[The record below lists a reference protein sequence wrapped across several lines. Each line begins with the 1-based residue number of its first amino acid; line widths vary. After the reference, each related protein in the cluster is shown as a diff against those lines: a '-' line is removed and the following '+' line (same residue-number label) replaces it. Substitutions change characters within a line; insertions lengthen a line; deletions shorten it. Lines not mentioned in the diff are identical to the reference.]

1 MSVRPAPAHLTA
13 PVAAALTFSAAGLVN
28 GVGWLSAPG
37 STRAEAALFD
47 LTHFVV
53 PGLLAALLVALG
65 EQLLERLP
73 LTSPRMRRAATTLA
87 LYVPCA
93 LLGALLLPVDLT
105 NFSQRQSALPPAL
118 ALTAGVLLFS
128 GVPVL
133 GVAIGRRL
141 RTRLGRA
148 VASAAIVAA
157 GAINALTL
165 PNDYFVIH
173 LVLTAG
179 AVGVASAAWTE
190 APLRGRLAS
199 VRPRFVLLALAPL
212 ALFGASVRPSARAA
226 SLLATS
232 TASVMSPWIAASQ
245 ARLLPRRGPSL
256 EDGMTTNPWFVDRS
270 QAPAVPPSEP
280 PLFTDPPLVILI
292 TVDALRADV
301 VASGKH
307 DRRLP
312 TLAALRDRAVWFSSA
327 RATGTLT
334 KLSIS
339 GLMLSSYFSQQYW
352 VEKDNYHTIAEDET
366 RRFPE
371 LLREAGVRT
380 INFRS
385 IGWLR
390 NGNVLGGFDEDVH
403 VFTDGA
409 KHRYTPS
416 APVFAQLLPRV
427 KKLGQ
432 QAAFVYSHLSDPH
445 APYDLGTKKGSQFS
459 RYLSEVALVDAQLGR
474 LVRLLDDT
482 GLAARTLLIISA
494 DHGEAFGEHDSRTH
508 GTTLYDETLR
518 VPLLF
523 VLPQA
528 TPRRVDDLVSLVD
541 LGPTI
546 LDVFGLPTPGTMMG
560 QSLVPYLRG
569 EDPVLE
575 RPILAETRLM
585 QAWIT
590 PERKKLIVDT
600 RTGRHELYDLERD
613 PDELDNLADDA
624 EAVARPLA
632 ELERFI
638 DVHRLRRPGYR
649 PPLVR

>member
-270 QAPAVPPSEP
+270 KAPAVPPSEP

-352 VEKDNYHTIAEDET
+352 V
-366 RRFPE
+366 
-371 LLREAGVRT
+371 
-380 INFRS
+380 
-385 IGWLR
+385 
-390 NGNVLGGFDEDVH
+390 
-403 VFTDGA
+403 
-409 KHRYTPS
+409 
-416 APVFAQLLPRV
+416 
-427 KKLGQ
+427 
-432 QAAFVYSHLSDPH
+432 
-445 APYDLGTKKGSQFS
+445 
-459 RYLSEVALVDAQLGR
+459 
-474 LVRLLDDT
+474 
-482 GLAARTLLIISA
+482 
-494 DHGEAFGEHDSRTH
+494 
-508 GTTLYDETLR
+508 
-518 VPLLF
+518 
-523 VLPQA
+523 
-528 TPRRVDDLVSLVD
+528 
-541 LGPTI
+541 
-546 LDVFGLPTPGTMMG
+546 
-560 QSLVPYLRG
+560 
-569 EDPVLE
+569 
-575 RPILAETRLM
+575 
-585 QAWIT
+585 
-590 PERKKLIVDT
+590 
-600 RTGRHELYDLERD
+600 
-613 PDELDNLADDA
+613 
-624 EAVARPLA
+624 
-632 ELERFI
+632 
-638 DVHRLRRPGYR
+638 
-649 PPLVR
+649 